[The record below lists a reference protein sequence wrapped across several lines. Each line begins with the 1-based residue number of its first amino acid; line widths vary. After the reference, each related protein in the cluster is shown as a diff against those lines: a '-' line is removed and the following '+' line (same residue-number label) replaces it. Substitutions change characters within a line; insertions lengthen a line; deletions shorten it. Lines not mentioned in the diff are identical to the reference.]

1 MIFACFIYS
10 LSSVPCVSFSK
21 IRLCL
26 RQRQGPG
33 SITLNVHGVSNRG
46 PSWCFVSSYTPI
58 PQIVP
63 EGIALS
69 RIIARASHGF
79 EVIFFFLDCQKIDF
93 SFLLILIQTQ
103 ANINKI
109 VSVILCSPFT
119 EFIIAIFAMRFCSTI
134 GNDAAW
140 RER

>member
-1 MIFACFIYS
+1 MIFVFFIYS
-10 LSSVPCVSFSK
+10 LSSLPCVSFFK

-26 RQRQGPG
+26 RQRKGPG

-69 RIIARASHGF
+69 RIIARAFHGF

-109 VSVILCSPFT
+109 VSVILCSPFH
-119 EFIIAIFAMRFCSTI
+119 RVYYCYFC
-134 GNDAAW
+134 DAFLFYH
-140 RER
+140 RK